1 MAQINLQGDTSGSIS
16 ISAPSVAGS
25 NTLTLPATTQTL
37 ATQNALGVR
46 NLIINGD
53 MRIAQRGT
61 SVTGKT
67 TGGYFTV
74 DRWTSSI
81 GTAGTWTIS
90 QDTDVPTG
98 QGFSNS
104 HKYDCTTANAS
115 LSAGSEAAIIQMIE
129 AQNLQHLKFGTSSAE
144 QLTVSFWV
152 KSNKTGTYIFELY
165 QWDDNRAISKSYTID
180 TADTWEKKT
189 ITIDADTTGVIDNN
203 NDKGFQCAWWIAA
216 GSNNTSGTLQTSW
229 GTLTSAN
236 RAVGQVNLADSTSNY
251 INITGVQL
259 EISDGEATPFEHRPY
274 DMELAR
280 CWRYYEKTYA
290 DNTVPGTPYSGMPN
304 FQYVARTTSTNYGYF
319 SCRHRVLKRATPT
332 ITYYSYFGTAGQM
345 SNADS
350 GVNVGSCGVAHNY
363 ADSFMVTNTSSAVG
377 AGPYAIYYTAD
388 AEL

>member
-1 MAQINLQGDTSGSIS
+1 MSIELNGTSGIQFND
-16 ISAPSVAGS
+16 GS
-25 NTLTLPATTQTL
+25 DQSTAATPY
-37 ATQNALGVR
+37 GR
-46 NLIINGD
+46 KNLIINGD

-165 QWDDNRAISKSYTID
+165 QWDDNRAISKSYTINS
-180 TADTWEKKT
+180 ADTWEKKT

-203 NDKGFQCAWWIAA
+203 NDRGFQCAWWIAA

-251 INITGVQL
+251 INITGCQL
-259 EISDGEATPFEHRPY
+259 EIGDAASDFEFMPY

-280 CWRYYEKTYA
+280 CQRYYEVLYSTSSLNYGVISCSGVISGWATWNFKVEKRALPTASLGTTASWQISTPTTYLA
-290 DNTVPGTPYSGMPN
+290 TSGLNFGSGGTSFY
-304 FQYVARTTSTNYGYF
+304 TSTTGA
-319 SCRHRVLKRATPT
+319 SE
-332 ITYYSYFGTAGQM
+332 I
-345 SNADS
+345 
-350 GVNVGSCGVAHNY
+350 AHI
-363 ADSFMVTNTSSAVG
+363 AS
-377 AGPYAIYYTAD
+377 